1 MFHATTGVSTHR
13 GRRGEGIEAPET
25 CTGFA
30 ALDPLGRKIGEVEQL
45 FSDSDGEPKHLK
57 VKIGGIFAARSVLI
71 PVRDV
76 AIDREKRTLALL

>member
-1 MFHATTGVSTHR
+1 MFHPSTGAAADHR
-13 GRRGEGIEAPET
+13 RIGERVAEPGPCA
-25 CTGFA
+25 GFA

-45 FSDSDGEPKHLK
+45 FSDAHGAPKHLK

-76 AIDREKRTLALL
+76 AVNREKRTLALQ